1 MNRWQSFDA
10 TLMRYGSQ
18 VLLAAPFQALR
29 RASVAILCATV
40 ISVPTLARAWG
51 AEGHRIIA
59 RLAEVQLTP
68 AAKSEVDRLLSIEP
82 GADLASIS
90 TWADETRSPSAAAW
104 HYVNLP
110 RDADCQ
116 YDAARDCPDGKCVVG
131 AIERQRKVLMSSA
144 PDAQRLKALKY
155 LVHLVAD
162 IHQPLHAAYADDK
175 GGNLYQVQAFGR
187 GTNLHAIWD
196 VALIE
201 QWPGGPLALS
211 SAVAAVAPASVPSGP
226 TQWAEESCRTVA
238 ADGFYPAGHKIG
250 IAYAR
255 DMAPVL
261 KERLAAAGRR
271 LAQLL
276 NESLGAR

>member
-1 MNRWQSFDA
+1 MSRQQLRDQ
-10 TLMRYGSQ
+10 TPMRFGRQ
-18 VLLAAPFQALR
+18 RLLAVLPRGLR
-29 RASVAILCATV
+29 HACVAILCAAV
-40 ISVPTLARAWG
+40 VSLPTLARAWG

-59 RLAEVQLTP
+59 RLAEVHLTP

-82 GADLASIS
+82 GTDLASIS
-90 TWADETRSPSAAAW
+90 TWADETGAPSTAAL

-110 RDADCQ
+110 RDADCH
-116 YDAARDCPDGKCVVG
+116 YDAARGCPDGKCVVG
-131 AIERQRKVLMSSA
+131 AIVRQQKVLMSSA

-155 LVHLVAD
+155 LAHFVAD
-162 IHQPLHAAYADDK
+162 VHQPLHAAYADDR

-187 GTNLHAIWD
+187 GTNLHAVWD

-201 QWPGGPLALS
+201 QWPGGSLALT
-211 SAVAAVAPASVPSGP
+211 SALEVVAPTFAPSGP
-226 TQWAEESCRTVA
+226 TQWAEESCRIVA

-250 IAYAR
+250 AAYAR
-255 DMAPVL
+255 DMAPIL

-271 LAQLL
+271 LAKLL